1 MLSPGAGSLRLADN
15 RAVGHVSTVIVAY
28 NSGGFIRRCLT
39 AVGSEHG
46 DVVVVDNG
54 SPDGESAIVR
64 NEFSYARSIARTRN
78 DGFGTAANVGVK
90 ATGSR
95 WVLLLNP
102 DAWPLDDAI
111 DQLVR
116 FADGRP
122 ELGATGPLLF
132 SAEGEP
138 QRSTIRP
145 PLAPAPLA
153 LWAAFPHATSRAYS
167 LWRRAPSVPRRETV
181 RPGEFLQGAAL
192 LLRRDAFEQ
201 VGGFDESFFMY
212 GEDAD
217 LCARLRAAGWSVG
230 LCPDARFVHVGGGS
244 MREDSER
251 MQLELLRS
259 WLRLIVKL
267 KGLDEAE
274 RSRRWL
280 VRALRVRSL
289 PSRGTRARDVISWLA
304 SGQAGDLLGASE

>member
-1 MLSPGAGSLRLADN
+1 M
-15 RAVGHVSTVIVAY
+15 
-28 NSGGFIRRCLT
+28 
-39 AVGSEHG
+39 
-46 DVVVVDNG
+46 
-54 SPDGESAIVR
+54 
-64 NEFSYARSIARTRN
+64 
-78 DGFGTAANVGVK
+78 
-90 ATGSR
+90 
-95 WVLLLNP
+95 
-102 DAWPLDDAI
+102 
-111 DQLVR
+111 
-116 FADGRP
+116 
-122 ELGATGPLLF
+122 
-132 SAEGEP
+132 
-138 QRSTIRP
+138 
-145 PLAPAPLA
+145 
-153 LWAAFPHATSRAYS
+153 
-167 LWRRAPSVPRRETV
+167 

-230 LCPDARFVHVGGGS
+230 LRPDARFVHVGGGS